1 MSRRA
6 VILAVLGGLAST
18 SVTFTVFNVA
28 LVDIAGSLHTSSG
41 VLTWSVTGPLLIVGV
56 AAPILGRLGDMYGH
70 RKLYLYGLVGSLAC
84 AGLTALSWN
93 VEVLIAA
100 RLLSGVG
107 GAAMGAASW
116 ALLFGVSSRAER
128 TRVLGWWSLVSAG
141 APVVGVAIGG
151 PVVQDFGWRWIFIAQ
166 VPLIL
171 AALLANVVVLK
182 ETERQGREALD
193 VAGAVLLAVGVAAL
207 LVCVEQYSSGLA
219 DPLVIS
225 CAGLAA
231 VALPAFWL
239 VERRARFPVMPLEW
253 FSMPSVALPCLASFG
268 VNFAY
273 MGGFFITPL
282 YMEQAL
288 GYSVGSAG
296 LFQIARP
303 LVFALAAPAAAVIA
317 RRRGDRSAAVA
328 GGVVLL
334 VSMLGFVAV
343 RPGSPGL
350 LILAALG
357 ASGLANGISTPSLGA
372 LVAGAVDNDRLG
384 SASAVVQL
392 ASQVGVVAGI
402 QVMESVQASF
412 ARSGP
417 LVGSYHYAYLA
428 GGAAAVAAAA
438 VAMGIRPPRRARA
451 TTAAYSP

>member
-1 MSRRA
+1 M
-6 VILAVLGGLAST
+6 LGGLAST

-28 LVDIAGSLHTSSG
+28 LVDIAANLHTSSG

-56 AAPILGRLGDMYGH
+56 AAPILGRLGDVYGH
-70 RKLYLYGLVGSLAC
+70 RKLYIYGLVGSLAC
-84 AGLTALSWN
+84 AALTAVSWN

-116 ALLFGVSSRAER
+116 ALLFSVSSRAER

-171 AALLANVVVLK
+171 AALVANFVVLQ
-182 ETERQGREALD
+182 ETERHGREALD
-193 VAGAVLLAVGVAAL
+193 VGGAVLLATGVASL
-207 LVCVEQYSSGLA
+207 LICVEQYNSGLTS
-219 DPLVIS
+219 PLVMA
-225 CAGLAA
+225 CAGLA
-231 VALPAFWL
+231 VVSFPVFWA
-239 VERRARFPVMPLEW
+239 VERRAKFPVMPLEW

-273 MGGFFITPL
+273 MGGFFVTPL
-282 YMEQAL
+282 FMEQAL
-288 GYSVGSAG
+288 GYSVGTAG

-303 LVFALAAPAAAVIA
+303 LVFAVAAPAAAVIA
-317 RRRGDRSAAVA
+317 ARRGDRSAAVA
-328 GGVVLL
+328 GGLVL
-334 VSMLGFVAV
+334 VASMLGFVAV
-343 RPGSPGL
+343 APGSPGVV
-350 LILAALG
+350 ILVALG

-372 LVAGAVDNDRLG
+372 LVAGAVDNERLG

-412 ARSGP
+412 ARSAS
-417 LVGSYHYAYLA
+417 LVGSYHYAYVA
-428 GGAAAVAAAA
+428 GGVAALAATVVAVA
-438 VAMGIRPPRRARA
+438 IRPARQARVNRAVFSR
-451 TTAAYSP
+451 

>member
-1 MSRRA
+1 
-6 VILAVLGGLAST
+6 VLGGLAST

-28 LVDIAGSLHTSSG
+28 LVDIAGNLHTSSG

-70 RKLYLYGLVGSLAC
+70 RKLYIYGLVGSLAC
-84 AGLTALSWN
+84 AALTAVSWN

-116 ALLFGVSSRAER
+116 ALLFSVSSRAER

-151 PVVQDFGWRWIFIAQ
+151 PVVQVFGWRWIFIAQ

-171 AALLANVVVLK
+171 AALVANFVVLQ
-182 ETERQGREALD
+182 ETERHGREALD
-193 VAGAVLLAVGVAAL
+193 LGGAVLLATGVASL
-207 LVCVEQYSSGLA
+207 LICVEQYNSGLTS
-219 DPLVIS
+219 PLVMA
-225 CAGLAA
+225 CAGLA
-231 VALPAFWL
+231 VVSFPVFWA
-239 VERRARFPVMPLEW
+239 VERRAKFPVMPLEW

-273 MGGFFITPL
+273 MGGFFVTPL
-282 YMEQAL
+282 FMEQAL
-288 GYSVGSAG
+288 GYSVGTAG

-303 LVFALAAPAAAVIA
+303 LVFAVAAPAAAVIA
-317 RRRGDRSAAVA
+317 ARRGDRSAAVA
-328 GGVVLL
+328 GGLVL
-334 VSMLGFVAV
+334 VASMLGFVAV
-343 RPGSPGL
+343 APGSPGVV
-350 LILAALG
+350 ILVALG

-372 LVAGAVDNDRLG
+372 LVAGAVDNERLG

-412 ARSGP
+412 TRSAS
-417 LVGSYHYAYLA
+417 LVGSYHYAYVA
-428 GGAAAVAAAA
+428 GGVAALAATVVAVA
-438 VAMGIRPPRRARA
+438 IRPARPGRVNRAV
-451 TTAAYSP
+451 YSR